1 LINSSAFVQG
11 FAFKGAAKA
20 FIFVRM
26 LASSAL
32 NQNRAIDSQESMFI
46 EKIESADASVRGRS
60 RQKNGAE
67 MLRNYHGNSKDF

>member
-1 LINSSAFVQG
+1 
-11 FAFKGAAKA
+11 
-20 FIFVRM
+20 M

-46 EKIESADASVRGRS
+46 EKIESVDASARGWS
-60 RQKNGAE
+60 GEKNGAQ